1 MFAKGSLCPEYG
13 KVFIVKSKI
22 LKNDME
28 EIFRFPYERALKI
41 NVDFFVVIISKDF
54 AKI

>member
-13 KVFIVKSKI
+13 KVFVKSKI
-22 LKNDME
+22 LKDDME
-28 EIFRFPYERALKI
+28 EILFPYERALKI